1 MFSVTALTLT
11 RRRFL
16 NRLKPDAPEKP
27 FYQCT
32 VLTQAC
38 RFYDIVTPILWPSK
52 RAPAR
57 GYLPVTVSQIIPVN
71 VRTSPCMRV
80 QKSLPTRFESCRDG
94 EDRHDALLS
103 RAAHYPSYDISERL
117 FVNPWVCTLGDT

>member
-57 GYLPVTVSQIIPVN
+57 GYLPVTVSQIHSRERAYKPLHASSKIPSDPVSSLAEMAKID
-71 VRTSPCMRV
+71 TTPFSPV
-80 QKSLPTRFESCRDG
+80 LHITPVTISQSVY
-94 EDRHDALLS
+94 LL
-103 RAAHYPSYDISERL
+103 
-117 FVNPWVCTLGDT
+117 TLGSVL